1 MIERILK
8 SKLIEMANKYPIV
21 TLTGP
26 RQSGKS
32 TLLRNSF
39 GDYEYVSLED
49 PDMRL
54 FAARDDP
61 RGFLSTYPDKV
72 IYRRSSKSSNHFS
85 LMLQERIPIKR
96 TKKV

>member
-39 GDYEYVSLED
+39 QDYEYVSLED
-49 PDMRL
+49 PEKL
-54 FAARDDP
+54 YHF
-61 RGFLSTYPDKV
+61 
-72 IYRRSSKSSNHFS
+72 IRRYNNLQNYFS
-85 LMLQERIPIKR
+85 IFGRN
-96 TKKV
+96 T

>member
-39 GDYEYVSLED
+39 QDYEYVSLED
-49 PDMRL
+49 PDTVSYTHLDVYKR
-54 FAARDDP
+54 
-61 RGFLSTYPDKV
+61 
-72 IYRRSSKSSNHFS
+72 
-85 LMLQERIPIKR
+85 QE
-96 TKKV
+96 